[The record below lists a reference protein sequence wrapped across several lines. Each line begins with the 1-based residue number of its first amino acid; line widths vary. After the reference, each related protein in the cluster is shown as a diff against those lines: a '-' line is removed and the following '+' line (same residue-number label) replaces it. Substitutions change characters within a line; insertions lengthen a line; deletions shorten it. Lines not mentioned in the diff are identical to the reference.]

1 MNNVARLYSLSTCP
15 SCRATKKLL
24 KKCNVKFEFTD
35 VDLLDV
41 EGRKAVVQELKSQN
55 LALSFP
61 TLLIEGKVIVG
72 YKEKEILE
80 TMGLTEVPKRKFF
93 EAILSKIKRHL

>member
-1 MNNVARLYSLSTCP
+1 MDNAVRLYSLSTCP

-35 VDLLDV
+35 ADLLDV
-41 EGRKAVVQELKSQN
+41 EGRKAMVQELKSQN

-80 TMGLTEVPKRKFF
+80 TLGLTEVPKRKFF
-93 EAILSKIKRHL
+93 ETFLSKIKRHR

>member
-1 MNNVARLYSLSTCP
+1 MMKNGVLLYSLSTCP

-24 KKCNVKFEFTD
+24 KKCDIRFEFTD
-35 VDLLDV
+35 LDLLGV
-41 EGRKAVVQELKSQN
+41 EVRKAMIQKLKSQN
-55 LALSFP
+55 LELSFP

-80 TMGLTEVPKRKFF
+80 TLGLTEVPKKKFF
-93 EAILSKIKRHL
+93 ETILSKIKRY

>member
-1 MNNVARLYSLSTCP
+1 MKNVVRLYSLSTCP

-24 KKCNVKFEFTD
+24 KKCDVRFEFTD
-35 VDLLDV
+35 LDLLDF
-41 EGRKAVVQELKSQN
+41 EGRKAMIQELKSQN

-80 TMGLTEVPKRKFF
+80 TLGLTEVPKRIFF
-93 EAILSKIKRHL
+93 ETILSKIKRHF

>member
-1 MNNVARLYSLSTCP
+1 MKEGVRLYSLSTCP

-24 KKCNVKFEFTD
+24 KKCDVRFEFTD

-41 EGRKAVVQELKSQN
+41 EGRKAIVQELKDRN

-61 TLLIEGKVIVG
+61 TLFIAGKVIVG
-72 YKEKEILE
+72 YNEKEILE
-80 TMGLTEVPKRKFF
+80 TLGLTEVPKSKFF
-93 EAILSKIKRHL
+93 KTILSKLKRRL